1 VLEGETADVR
11 DDVFSFACVIYM
23 LLMGRHPFQSRTAI
37 EARSL
42 RLVPARPKGLTPRQ
56 WRWLRAGLAFERER
70 RPLDVEQWLRDL
82 RLRGA
87 ATQLPNLAALA
98 SEPPRRNFSSFYL
111 ALALGLVALAGIAL
125 WTKTKQDAPV
135 GIDLEPAGRAALP
148 ADSDATTAT
157 VASDTQP
164 AAAPAPTDSAAPAI
178 VESPVRKPSPQ
189 ELPPAATS
197 PAPTAVE
204 PAPVAPA
211 PVAHVPKVPAPASPR
226 ATTARTV
233 TPPPLPVESSVAPR
247 SRIELTAPTVEVV
260 PGEPVA
266 RVTLRRKGS
275 LKGDVSFMWWT
286 ESGTA
291 KSGVDF
297 AASAPH
303 LEHMANNQS
312 LDTLLI
318 PIMQNPRR
326 HEERSFYLVID
337 DAGPD
342 AGAAVIGR
350 TTAMITLL
358 P

>member
-1 VLEGETADVR
+1 
-11 DDVFSFACVIYM
+11 
-23 LLMGRHPFQSRTAI
+23 
-37 EARSL
+37 
-42 RLVPARPKGLTPRQ
+42 
-56 WRWLRAGLAFERER
+56 
-70 RPLDVEQWLRDL
+70 
-82 RLRGA
+82 
-87 ATQLPNLAALA
+87 
-98 SEPPRRNFSSFYL
+98 
-111 ALALGLVALAGIAL
+111 
-125 WTKTKQDAPV
+125 
-135 GIDLEPAGRAALP
+135 
-148 ADSDATTAT
+148 
-157 VASDTQP
+157 
-164 AAAPAPTDSAAPAI
+164 
-178 VESPVRKPSPQ
+178 
-189 ELPPAATS
+189 
-197 PAPTAVE
+197 
-204 PAPVAPA
+204 
-211 PVAHVPKVPAPASPR
+211 
-226 ATTARTV
+226 
-233 TPPPLPVESSVAPR
+233 VAPR